1 MPSSSPS
8 LNPSA
13 KGNGEWTRLV
23 SLDLFRGYAVLGMVI
38 VNLVGS
44 FKCTP
49 RFLKHTND
57 YCSYADTIMPHFLF
71 AVGFAL
77 QIVWKRETDKWNSSE
92 SNAATSFRYRIT
104 IRCLRLMILAFLVYV
119 PLSPMLQGANW
130 VSDTYWLAIFKRD
143 WFQTLTHIA
152 VTSIWVLP
160 AISLGRK
167 GKMLWMGLSV
177 VVHAVLSQWFYFD
190 WVHAS
195 PSGIDGGPLG
205 FLTWGVPAITG
216 MLACTSWTEHTQ
228 QFGLSNARAL
238 LGKWLLA
245 AFGLMLVGYGL
256 SCGTR
261 QFDRD
266 NVRVVE
272 TIRLAE
278 PPFVPPP
285 PRDQRV
291 WNYWMMS
298 QKAGTPSYQF
308 FAAGFSLMVF
318 AGFVWLC
325 DVRNYGCPPLK
336 TLGQN
341 ALVVYVLHGFIDSWI
356 KTYVARDA
364 DAMQVV
370 AALVV
375 QIAILYAV
383 ARWLQYKRWFIRL

>member
-77 QIVWKRETDKWNSSE
+77 QIVWKRESDKWNSSE

-130 VSDTYWLAIFKRD
+130 VSDSYWLAIFKRD

-370 AALVV
+370 AALLV

>member
-1 MPSSSPS
+1 MPSSSPDP
-8 LNPSA
+8 NPSV

-44 FKCTP
+44 FSCTP
-49 RFLKHTND
+49 RLLKHTND

-77 QIVWKRETDKWNSSE
+77 QIVWNRETKKGNSCASIA
-92 SNAATSFRYRIT
+92 SSSFGYRIT

-119 PLSPMLQGANW
+119 PQSPLLQGANW
-130 VSDTYWLAIFKRD
+130 VSSSYWLAVFKRD

-160 AISLGRK
+160 AISLEWK
-167 GKMLWMGLSV
+167 GKMLWMVLGV
-177 VVHAVLSQWFYFD
+177 GVHAILSHCFYFD

-228 QFGLSNARAL
+228 HFGFSNVRAL

-245 AFGLMLVGYGL
+245 AIGLMLVGYGL

-266 NVRVVE
+266 KDRVVE

-285 PRDQRV
+285 SRDQRV

-318 AGFVWLC
+318 ACFVWIC
-325 DVRNYGCPPLK
+325 DVRGFGCSPLMA
-336 TLGQN
+336 LGQN
-341 ALVVYVLHGFIDSWI
+341 ALAVYVLHGFTDSWLKI
-356 KTYVARDA
+356 YVARDA
-364 DAMQVV
+364 AVMMVV
-370 AALVV
+370 AALLV
-375 QIAILYAV
+375 QLAMLYGV
-383 ARWLQYKRWFIRL
+383 ARLLQYKRWFIRL

>member
-77 QIVWKRETDKWNSSE
+77 QIVWKRESDKWNSSE

-370 AALVV
+370 AALLV

>member
-77 QIVWKRETDKWNSSE
+77 QIVWKRESDKWNSSE

-130 VSDTYWLAIFKRD
+130 VSDSYWLAIFKRD

>member
-77 QIVWKRETDKWNSSE
+77 QIVWKRESDKWNSSE

-130 VSDTYWLAIFKRD
+130 VSDSYWLAIFKRD

-370 AALVV
+370 ATLLV

>member
-370 AALVV
+370 AALLV

>member
-130 VSDTYWLAIFKRD
+130 VSDSYWLAIFKRD

-370 AALVV
+370 AALLV

>member
-1 MPSSSPS
+1 MIH
-8 LNPSA
+8 A
-13 KGNGEWTRLV
+13 KLRV
-23 SLDLFRGYAVLGMVI
+23 ASRDLCRGYAVLGMVI
-38 VNLVGS
+38 VNFVGN

-49 RFLKHTND
+49 RLLKHTND
-57 YCSYADTIMPHFLF
+57 YCSFADTVMPHFLF

-77 QIVWKRETDKWNSSE
+77 QIVWNREAKKVNSNASL
-92 SNAATSFRYRIT
+92 AATSFGYRIA
-104 IRCLRLMILAFLVYV
+104 IRCLRLMILSFLVCV

-130 VSDTYWLAIFKRD
+130 VSSSYWLAVFKRD

-160 AISLGRK
+160 AVSLGWK
-167 GKMLWMGLSV
+167 GKMLWMVLGV
-177 VVHAVLSQWFYFD
+177 GVHAVLSQWFYFD
-190 WVHAS
+190 WVRAS

-205 FLTWGVPAITG
+205 FLTWGVPTITG

-228 QFGLSNARAL
+228 QLGLSNARAL

-261 QFDRD
+261 QFDQD
-266 NVRVVE
+266 KDRVVD

-325 DVRNYGCPPLK
+325 DVHGYGCPPLK
-336 TLGQN
+336 TLGEN
-341 ALVVYVLHGFIDSWI
+341 ALAIYVLHGFTDSWL
-356 KTYVARDA
+356 KTYGARDA
-364 DAMQVV
+364 AAMMVV
-370 AALVV
+370 ATLLV
-375 QIAILYAV
+375 QLAILYV
-383 ARWLQYKRWFIRL
+383 IARLLQYKRWFIRL

>member
-1 MPSSSPS
+1 MPNSSPRP
-8 LNPSA
+8 NPEA
-13 KGNGEWTRLV
+13 KGNGEWTRLA

-38 VNLVGS
+38 VNFVGS

-49 RFLKHTND
+49 RLLKHTND
-57 YCSYADTIMPHFLF
+57 YCSYADTVMPHFLF

-77 QIVWKRETDKWNSSE
+77 QIVWNRETTKGNSGE
-92 SNAATSFRYRIT
+92 SIAASSFGYRIA
-104 IRCLRLMILAFLVYV
+104 IRCLRLMVLAFLVYV

-130 VSDTYWLAIFKRD
+130 VSGPYWLAIFKRD

-160 AISLGRK
+160 AISLGWK
-167 GKMLWMGLSV
+167 GKLLWMVLGV
-177 VVHAVLSQWFYFD
+177 GVHAILSQWFYFD

-205 FLTWGVPAITG
+205 FFTWGVPAITG
-216 MLACTSWTEHTQ
+216 MLACASWTEHTQ
-228 QFGLSNARAL
+228 RFGLSNVRVL

-245 AFGLMLVGYGL
+245 AIGLMLVGYGL

-261 QFDRD
+261 QFDQD
-266 NVRVVE
+266 TDRVMD

-285 PRDQRV
+285 SRDQRA

-318 AGFVWLC
+318 VGFVWLC
-325 DVRNYGCPPLK
+325 DVRGYGCPPLK
-336 TLGQN
+336 ALGQN
-341 ALVVYVLHGFIDSWI
+341 ALAVYILHGFTDSWL

-364 DAMQVV
+364 AAMMVV
-370 AALVV
+370 AALLM
-375 QIAILYAV
+375 QLAILYV
-383 ARWLQYKRWFIRL
+383 IARLLQYKRWFIRL

>member
-77 QIVWKRETDKWNSSE
+77 QIVWKRESDKWNSSE